1 MQNGKELCDI
11 LVVSDP
17 YVIIFSVK
25 QIQFAG
31 EKALELVALKR
42 WRRKAVDESVKQI
55 YHAQAR
61 ITRGIPAYT
70 DQEKRISIPN
80 LESIRVHRI
89 ALALGSKGKA
99 PIESRDFG
107 KGFVHVYEE
116 ESITLLL
123 QELNTVTDFVDYL
136 MAVESLLLKGDA
148 KSIVLQGG
156 HEDLLALYLLKGRA
170 FPPNFNALVVGDD
183 LWDGFE
189 ERPEVKRRREEDKLS
204 YLWDGLVEILARH
217 ESDGTWEYA
226 LEGRQAELALRTMA
240 KESRFNRRL
249 LAQQIDEILRTTPQ
263 GMSRGRLMQSSS
275 GVVYVFLLSG
285 KGYSRE
291 ERRTEL
297 AGRCFVARDIVP
309 TSRTVVGIATET
321 YDPTAPGFSFDVCY
335 LHSED
340 WTPEQH
346 MKAQEAREKFGWFP
360 QDRERHVRFD
370 EYPATDGD

>member
-11 LVVSDP
+11 LIVFDP
-17 YVIIFSVK
+17 YVIVFSVK
-25 QIQFAG
+25 EIQFAD
-31 EKALELVALKR
+31 EKALESVALKR

-55 YHAQAR
+55 YHAQGR

-70 DQEKRISIPN
+70 DQEKQILIPN
-80 LESIRVHRI
+80 LESLRVHLI
-89 ALALGSKGKA
+89 AMALGSKGKA

-116 ESITLLL
+116 ESIYLLL
-123 QELNTVTDFVDYL
+123 RELDTITDFVGYL
-136 MAVESLLLKGDA
+136 TAVESLLLKGDA

-156 HEDLLALYLLKGRA
+156 HEDLLALYLLNDHA
-170 FPPNFNALVVGDD
+170 FPQNFNALIVGDD

-189 ERPEVKRRREEDKLS
+189 ERPEVKRRRQEDKIS

-217 ESDGTWEYA
+217 ESEGTWEYT
-226 LEGRQAELALRTMA
+226 LDGRQAELALRTMA

-263 GMSRGRLMQSSS
+263 GMSRGRLIQSSS

-291 ERRTEL
+291 ERRAEL
-297 AGRCFVARDIVP
+297 ADRCFVARDIVP

-321 YDPTAPGFSFDVCY
+321 YNPSAPGFSFDVCY

-370 EYPATDGD
+370 EYPATNGE